1 MTPVKGGSPPRE
13 KDSWERSGPDIL
25 DGEGVNAYDPCADDE
40 GALGMMSGWGAR
52 AGAGTGTDPRAGAA
66 ATAVSAGTA

>member
-1 MTPVKGGSPPRE
+1 MTPVEGGSPPRE

-25 DGEGVNAYDPCADDE
+25 DGEGADADDPCADDE
-40 GALGMMSGWGAR
+40 GALGTMSGWGAR
-52 AGAGTGTDPRAGAA
+52 AGAGTDPRAGAA